1 MLGLQTK
8 EAGNF
13 KRRNKKGNRQ
23 QLYHPQ
29 GNRIDMAWVTIDTS
43 PFLFGDANNEGACF
57 IPNL

>member
-29 GNRIDMAWVTIDTS
+29 GNRIDMAWVMTDTF
-43 PFLFGDANNEGACF
+43 PLCDANNEGACF
-57 IPNL
+57 IQNL